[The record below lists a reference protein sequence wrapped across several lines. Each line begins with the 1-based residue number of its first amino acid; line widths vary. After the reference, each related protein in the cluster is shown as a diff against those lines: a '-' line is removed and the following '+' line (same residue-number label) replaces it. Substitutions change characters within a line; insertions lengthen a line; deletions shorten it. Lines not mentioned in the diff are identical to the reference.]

1 MGHTTQSI
9 LFCKSYCW
17 FSSLQTQAWLSLIW
31 SGKQC
36 SSQSLIGKGCL
47 QSTLHCLISRPM
59 DCISRV
65 SPEVHF
71 VQRKEI
77 TSKLLWEDQVTSHFE
92 PMLCIVHFLILPSIR
107 NFQPKIK
114 KKKKNLPKKKNLSK
128 CMRLI
133 SEDLSRMSPE
143 PKATEWKRKEG
154 FLNGPHL
161 LKTKIYRKRG
171 EKSAV
176 FMSCR
181 QSTSARRECDY

>member
-1 MGHTTQSI
+1 MVNSARLKVSLERDVYNPHYTA
-9 LFCKSYCW
+9 LFLGLWSVFLEFPQRFTLFKEKRSLLN
-17 FSSLQTQAWLSLIW
+17 FSEKIRSPLTLNQRCVLFTSWYYPV
-31 SGKQC
+31 SGIF
-36 SSQSLIGKGCL
+36 SQRL
-47 QSTLHCLISRPM
+47 
-59 DCISRV
+59 
-65 SPEVHF
+65 
-71 VQRKEI
+71 
-77 TSKLLWEDQVTSHFE
+77 
-92 PMLCIVHFLILPSIR
+92 
-107 NFQPKIK
+107 K
-114 KKKKNLPKKKNLSK
+114 KKKKTYQKKKNLSK

-161 LKTKIYRKRG
+161 LKTKMYRKRG